1 MARYQVAYVVKTYMA
16 RFLEA
21 DDAQDAWN
29 KVKNGEFGV
38 SSGGIIE
45 VHEEVE
51 SLTSIQE
58 VTELTVDI
66 NSLTL

>member
-29 KVKNGEFGV
+29 KVKNSEFGA
-38 SSGGIIE
+38 SGSVLEI
-45 VHEEVE
+45 HEEVE
-51 SLTSIQE
+51 SLTSIKE
-58 VTELTVDI
+58 VTENTVDI
-66 NSLTL
+66 DSLTL

>member
-29 KVKNGEFGV
+29 KVKNSEFGA
-38 SSGGIIE
+38 SGGGIIE

-66 NSLTL
+66 NSLIL

>member
-1 MARYQVAYVVKTYMA
+1 MARYQVAYVVKTYMT

-29 KVKNGEFGV
+29 KVKSSEFGAAGSV
-38 SSGGIIE
+38 LEI
-45 VHEEVE
+45 HEEVE
-51 SLTSIQE
+51 SLTSIKE